1 MLKLGLQ
8 NAKITALKSNPKN
21 PRVIKNDKFNKLV
34 QSIQDF
40 PAMLEARPIVCRPD
54 GVVLGGNMRLKA
66 SLEAGIQSLPVHVV
80 DWSEDKQEEFVIKDN
95 ASFGEWDWD
104 ILANEWDAQQISDW
118 GLNIGNWAAGHDAN
132 NLSESDLDLNE
143 EFDPIGT
150 SSDLFKVVFVFASK
164 DEAETYLQGIN
175 VTPKKAGQVW
185 QVEFTPSI
193 SYQKGD
199 SKTQ

>member
-34 QSIQDF
+34 QSIQEF

-80 DWSEDKQEEFVIKDN
+80 DWSKDKQEEFVIKDN

-118 GLNIGNWAAGHDAN
+118 GLSIGNWAAGHDAN

-185 QVEFTPSI
+185 QVEITPSTL
-193 SYQKGD
+193 YQKGD